1 MLLWYIAMCVN
12 SGITKEGGGAVGA
25 AAAPPLAENLSC
37 TAYCYCT
44 ILRFTGDAIDLGVYG
59 HCNARPTVTFPA
71 YAGNHCSYLW
81 RDDLGGWL

>member
-1 MLLWYIAMCVN
+1 MLLWYIAVCVN

-71 YAGNHCSYLW
+71 YGGMTWVAGCKLI
-81 RDDLGGWL
+81 